1 MVDKVGLQTGREV
14 ARVCGCMVSFCLIG
28 RKVIECDCEVEI
40 KNESG
45 RGRKRILEL
54 TIYTYILP
62 LVGDQVDVELSQ
74 LTVRLRS

>member
-1 MVDKVGLQTGREV
+1 MVDKVGLTGREV
-14 ARVCGCMVSFCLIG
+14 ARVCGCMVSFCLTG
-28 RKVIECDCEVEI
+28 RKVIECECEVGI

-45 RGRKRILEL
+45 GGRKRILEL
-54 TIYTYILP
+54 TIYTSILA